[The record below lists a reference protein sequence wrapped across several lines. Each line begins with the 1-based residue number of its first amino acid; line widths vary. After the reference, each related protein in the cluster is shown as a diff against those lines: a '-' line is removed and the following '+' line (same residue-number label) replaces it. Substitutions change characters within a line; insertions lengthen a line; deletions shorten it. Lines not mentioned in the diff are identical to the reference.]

1 MAVAS
6 RRRRRIAP
14 DLAEEFERPDRIIL
28 QNLQKDAKIGLSD
41 LAKATGLASSSV
53 HYRIKRLEDKQ
64 VIKGYMAVVDP
75 GKLGYDIL
83 AVSFIRSKYD
93 PKSYERLSQALPR
106 IPGVWA
112 VYFLMGDT
120 DYIVLI
126 RAKNRADLN
135 RIVYKLISMRDI
147 ERSDTRVVIER
158 LKEDISVVTT

>member
-1 MAVAS
+1 MAVAA
-6 RRRRRIAP
+6 RRRKRTSP
-14 DLAEEFERPDRIIL
+14 KHTAEIEPPDRIIL
-28 QNLQKDAKIGLSD
+28 EKLQKDAKISLGA

-53 HYRIKRLEDKQ
+53 HYRIKRLEDDR

-75 GKLGYDIL
+75 SKLGYDIL
-83 AVSFIRSKYD
+83 ALSFIRSKYD
-93 PKSYERLSQALPR
+93 PKSYERLAQALPR

-120 DYIVLI
+120 DYVVLI

-135 RIVYKLISMRDI
+135 RIVYEMISMKDI

-158 LKEDISVVTT
+158 LKEDISVTTT